1 MIGIVYSTF
10 GDNRV
15 LDLNHLRLFVEI
27 VKVGSFAEAARRSGT
42 PTNTVTR
49 HIQQLEAA
57 AQMRL
62 MQRST
67 RKLTLTAAGQ
77 ALYDRCAQSVEALA
91 DAAKEMAEDGQAP
104 SGQVRVAAAAQ
115 FFDVFAMKH
124 MAEFLALHPRI
135 RVEFLLDDAKVDL
148 IAQSIDVAFRPGRLL
163 KSSSVG
169 RRLIEAPFIL
179 VAGPSYLTENGTPTD
194 PLALSRHQCL
204 VMGSDSGGAKWQ
216 LEGPGGSIEVAVS
229 GRFRANNA
237 RAIMQAAIAGLGIAL
252 IPYPLCV
259 AEVAAGQLAR
269 VLAEYRRD
277 FAGVY
282 AVYPNRRHI
291 APAVSLFVDFVS
303 EKLRLDGAA
312 WLQK

>member
-1 MIGIVYSTF
+1 M
-10 GDNRV
+10 

-27 VKVGSFAEAARRSGT
+27 VKVGSFAEAARRLGI

-49 HIQQLEAA
+49 HIQLLEAA
-57 AQMRL
+57 AQTRL

-67 RKLTLTAAGQ
+67 RKLTLTAAGH
-77 ALYDRCAQSVEALA
+77 ALYDRCAGNVEALA

-104 SGQVRVAAAAQ
+104 AGQVRAAAAAQ
-115 FFDVFAMKH
+115 FFDVFAMEH
-124 MAEFLALHPRI
+124 MAEFLARHPRI

-169 RRLIEAPFIL
+169 RKLIEAPFVL
-179 VAGPSYLTENGTPTD
+179 VASPSYLAENGTPTD
-194 PLALSRHQCL
+194 PLALARHQCL
-204 VMGSDSGGAKWQ
+204 VMASDSGGAKWE
-216 LEGPGGSIEVAVS
+216 LEGPGGLIEVAVS

-269 VLAEYRRD
+269 VLTGYWRD

-282 AVYPNRRHI
+282 AVFPNRRHI

-312 WLQK
+312 WQR